1 MKVSDEAKVPLALLG
16 GAFCAAATF
25 LIRKSLRK
33 NKKPVYRAQ
42 TEPEYASCHWNSLE
56 ESELE

>member
-16 GAFCAAATF
+16 GACCAIATF
-25 LIRKSLRK
+25 MLRKSLRE
-33 NKKPVYRAQ
+33 NKKPSFRAP

-56 ESELE
+56 KNELE